1 MNPTVGQDRG
11 DAPLIIQQQ
20 ITNPTV
26 TVLTT
31 RADSIPTLTLVTH
44 VVSCCYTSDITFI
57 ELVPHQCGSYMW

>member
-1 MNPTVGQDRG
+1 MLLSVMEDWRASEPNSGPGQDRG

-31 RADSIPTLTLVTH
+31 FQEQTLYLHDMYPGDT
-44 VVSCCYTSDITFI
+44 
-57 ELVPHQCGSYMW
+57 CGFVLLQ